1 MAEQDLYLLLI
12 HQIGQTGGL
21 QLGIAVISLSSAWLT
36 AISPDAGA
44 LGIAAFTSRFCSRLI
59 DSGWVG

>member
-21 QLGIAVISLSSAWLT
+21 QLGITVISLSSAWQSINETPSSSETT
-36 AISPDAGA
+36 AISPD
-44 LGIAAFTSRFCSRLI
+44 
-59 DSGWVG
+59 